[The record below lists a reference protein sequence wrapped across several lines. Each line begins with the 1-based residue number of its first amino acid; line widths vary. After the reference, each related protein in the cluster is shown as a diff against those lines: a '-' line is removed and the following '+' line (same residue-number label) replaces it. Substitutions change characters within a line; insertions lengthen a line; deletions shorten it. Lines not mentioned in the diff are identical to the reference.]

1 MNESLLIGRAEK
13 FLGQIKKHKI
23 EAHKIQD
30 FKEFLELYT
39 YLRGNLDN
47 LQQMRDIMEMKGYTA
62 PYRSIIK
69 YGRHS
74 TGEMKT
80 DDIYDIS
87 RHTQYFR
94 MNAAAKKNILDRVKS
109 SIASHRIA
117 LGHLEEYGILKCPS
131 CQQEY
136 KGHEI
141 ALVNGGMC
149 NCGENDLKLAVNR
162 KGVFRLEIIPF
173 LPLSG
178 DYMVKMSE
186 LSSQSREAFRSMVRI
201 LKQEK
206 RGAVKTLSLVIK
218 VLEDGHSVRKRVNIH
233 AQEQANYEREIR
245 DKYGSNARI
254 EFLQFH
260 RKKPSIINNKHVQNA
275 LSLGYVKHAENQ
287 ILNILSQVLEKVL
300 LDARKVESYVEAL
313 EIAGNKSKTFDE
325 VDDAKNVKKKF
336 LKEELK
342 SRDLLDANGDLDS
355 YIQQDMM
362 QREELQKSLFRE
374 VPRILILWDLFHYYL
389 STSYDRRTK
398 HSGPFPYL
406 RPSLDSNQIKA
417 FQDFKPDVV
426 QILQEYLQEKIEYVP
441 GMGNVLSLKFAL
453 EKKIEGLHLQIGPAL
468 GAVILSNEA
477 GLSLKKVSELFSV
490 SEKNVQREKANLKT
504 LQKPTTSK
512 AQRFLEIVKK

>member
-1 MNESLLIGRAEK
+1 MNESVLIGRAEN
-13 FLGQIKKHKI
+13 FLDQIKKNKI

-30 FKEFLELYT
+30 HKEFLELYT

-47 LQQMRDIMEMKGYTA
+47 LQQMRDTMEMKGYTT

-69 YGRHS
+69 YGRRY

-80 DDIYDIS
+80 EDIYDIS
-87 RHTQYFR
+87 RHTHYFR

-117 LGHLEEYGILKCPS
+117 LGHLDDYAILKCPS
-131 CQQEY
+131 CQQKY

-141 ALVNGGMC
+141 ALLNGGKC
-149 NCGENDLKLAVNR
+149 KCGENDLKLAVSR
-162 KGVFRLEIIPF
+162 KGVYRLEIIQF
-173 LPLSG
+173 LPISG

-186 LSSQSREAFRSMVRI
+186 LIPQSREAFRSIVRI

-218 VLEDGHSVRKRVNIH
+218 VLEEGRWMRKRVNVP

-287 ILNILSQVLEKVL
+287 IMKILSQVLEKVL
-300 LDARKVESYVEAL
+300 LDARKVESYLEAL
-313 EIAGNKSKTFDE
+313 EIAGNKSKMFDE
-325 VDDAKNVKKKF
+325 VNDAKNLEKKF
-336 LKEELK
+336 LKEELE
-342 SRDLLDANGDLDS
+342 SRDLLDDNGDLDKDVL
-355 YIQQDMM
+355 QDIM

-374 VPRILILWDLFHYYL
+374 VPRILILWDLLHYYL
-389 STSYDRRTK
+389 STSYDRRSK

-417 FQDFKPDVV
+417 FQDFKPNVV

-441 GMGNVLSLKFAL
+441 EMGKMLFLKFAA
-453 EKKIEGLHLQIGPAL
+453 EKKLKGLHLQIGPAL

-477 GLSLKKVSELFSV
+477 GLSLEKVSELFSV
-490 SEKNVQREKANLKT
+490 SEENVQREKAKLET

-512 AQRFLEIVKK
+512 AQRFLEIVKE